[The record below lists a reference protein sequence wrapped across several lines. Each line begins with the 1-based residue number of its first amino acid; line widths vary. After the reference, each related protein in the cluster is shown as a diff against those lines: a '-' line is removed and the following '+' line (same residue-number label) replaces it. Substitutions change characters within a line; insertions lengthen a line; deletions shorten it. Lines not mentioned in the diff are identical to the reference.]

1 MPAIRAPYFCEVF
14 LRETMTSM
22 SADESVVEEPHGAVM
37 APRAPWWAIAIIMVG
52 GVLAAV
58 QSRINADLAKHLESP
73 YLAAFVSFGIGCLG
87 LVVIVL
93 ARPGE
98 RRAAREYASD
108 LVSGRFEWRY
118 AIGGLGG
125 AFLVFTQALTVGV
138 LGVALFIV
146 SVVAGQTLAG
156 AALDRV
162 GFGPGE
168 PRRLSP
174 ARLIGAALMV
184 ASVALALA
192 SGLSNS
198 VPWLSLALPFLA
210 GVGVGL
216 QTGANGIVTA
226 HTGSFLVSALG
237 NFTMGSL
244 ALGIAAAISVA
255 ETPLGGSF
263 PTNPIL
269 YLGGLIGLTY
279 IAGSAAL
286 VRYTGVLVLSGA
298 SIAGQIIGS
307 VMLDAFD
314 PGVHLSPLTIVGAA
328 LTLLA
333 AVVIAGYLPLP
344 SRRQVP

>member
-1 MPAIRAPYFCEVF
+1 
-14 LRETMTSM
+14 M
-22 SADESVVEEPHGAVM
+22 SAEETTVEERRVEVA

-58 QSRINADLAKHLESP
+58 QSRINADLAAHLESP
-73 YLAAFVSFGIGCLG
+73 YLAAFMSFGIGCLG
-87 LVVIVL
+87 LMAIVL

-125 AFLVFTQALTVGV
+125 AFLVFTQSLTVGV

-168 PRRLSP
+168 PRRLSTS
-174 ARLIGAALMV
+174 RLVGSALMV

-192 SGLSNS
+192 SGLTNA
-198 VPWLSLALPFLA
+198 VPWLNLILPFVA
-210 GVGVGL
+210 GIGVGL

-237 NFTMGSL
+237 NFTLGSL
-244 ALGIAAAISVA
+244 ALGIAAAVSLA
-255 ETPLGGSF
+255 LTPLGGAF

-279 IAGSAAL
+279 IAASAAL

-298 SIAGQIIGS
+298 AIAGQIIGS
-307 VMLDAFD
+307 VMLDALD
-314 PGVHLSPLTIVGAA
+314 PSVHLSSLTVVGAA

-333 AVVIAGYLPLP
+333 AVIIAGYIPLRSP
-344 SRRQVP
+344 RPE